1 MTVSAVSLEIFDF
14 FPQICL
20 LSSPPCC
27 IRLLSKSL
35 NLIGW
40 RGDIKGKF
48 SRKKNSKF
56 FFSETVRRMKLKI
69 GILALDIPLY
79 KNYDFN
85 SGQITTL
92 VAMAT
97 YCFHRLITGRV
108 EIGNFF
114 CFIVDN
120 RILFLQ
126 KCLLNSS
133 PHFIRLL
140 TELLNLIGC
149 RGKIKS
155 YFRNKSVSQE
165 P

>member
-1 MTVSAVSLEIFDF
+1 
-14 FPQICL
+14 
-20 LSSPPCC
+20 
-27 IRLLSKSL
+27 
-35 NLIGW
+35 
-40 RGDIKGKF
+40 
-48 SRKKNSKF
+48 
-56 FFSETVRRMKLKI
+56 MKLKI
-69 GILALDIPLY
+69 GILALAIALY
-79 KNYDFN
+79 KSYDFY
-85 SGQITTL
+85 SGQIRTL

-97 YCFHRLITGRV
+97 YCFHRLIMRKV

-140 TELLNLIGC
+140 KELLNLIGC

-155 YFRNKSVSQE
+155 YFRKKSVSQE